1 MKQLISLVLV
11 LASTSIA
18 TADTKKPADKPAK
31 LPEAKRAPTDAKLAQ
46 LVGRWEGTSEF
57 ALRGKK
63 TTWKVATSCER
74 AAISPAV
81 LCSTVGVSGD
91 MRLEELWM
99 FGYEEA
105 AKTYHLF
112 MTNDWGEAYDHS
124 AAWTDASS
132 VAFIYTATRDGKPV
146 VENYTLSF
154 KGDQMMWKGTFK
166 VGDEL
171 VGDGSTTLK
180 RVK

>member
-1 MKQLISLVLV
+1 MKQLTTLVLL

-18 TADTKKPADKPAK
+18 AADAKKAATKPA
-31 LPEAKRAPTDAKLAQ
+31 EAKRAPTDPKLAQ
-46 LVGRWEGTSEF
+46 LIGRWEGPSEF
-57 ALRGKK
+57 VLRGKK
-63 TTWKVATSCER
+63 TTWKVTSSCER

-99 FGYEEA
+99 FGYDEA
-105 AKTYHLF
+105 SKTYHLF
-112 MTNDWGEAYDHS
+112 MTNDWGEAYEHS

-132 VAFIYTATRDGKPV
+132 VAFIHSATRDGKPL
-146 VENYTLSF
+146 VESYAISF
-154 KGDQMMWKGTFK
+154 KGEQMIWKGSLK
-166 VGDEL
+166 VGDETI
-171 VGDGSTTLK
+171 GDGTTTLK